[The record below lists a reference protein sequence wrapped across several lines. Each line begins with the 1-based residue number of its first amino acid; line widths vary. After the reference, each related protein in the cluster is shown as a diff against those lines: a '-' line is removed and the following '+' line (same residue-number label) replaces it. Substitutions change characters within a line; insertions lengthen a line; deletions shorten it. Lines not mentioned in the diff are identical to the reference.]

1 MSLHSQDAGLKGN
14 RLLVQRKWTLPGK
27 ESRNSEERAQEGLDI
42 MAAVSMI
49 RVSMAPPAVGDLLLG

>member
-1 MSLHSQDAGLKGN
+1 M
-14 RLLVQRKWTLPGK
+14 VQRKGNLHVK
-27 ESRNSEERAQEGLDI
+27 ERRSEERDQENLDI